1 MDYGAKVRGR
11 KEEGEFR
18 SVPIPCGG
26 MPCSSGACG
35 ILADRQFSWPRQPST
50 MNSKALDM

>member
-18 SVPIPCGG
+18 SVPIPF
-26 MPCSSGACG
+26 MPTVS
-35 ILADRQFSWPRQPST
+35 L
-50 MNSKALDM
+50 

>member
-18 SVPIPCGG
+18 SVPIPF
-26 MPCSSGACG
+26 MPTGLGAAC